1 MLAADVGPRAHPAMV
16 CGFRQQIRNWGVL
29 RHGKT
34 DFDSDSDSD
43 FDIVVFDAVCGIVA
57 LFDRGKRFSTDEA
70 SIA

>member
-34 DFDSDSDSD
+34 DFDSDSD
-43 FDIVVFDAVCGIVA
+43 IVVFDAVCGIVA

-70 SIA
+70 PIA